1 MVRHLLILAAAV
13 TAAARLT
20 AQTTLP
26 TITLTHDD
34 TRISQSCEIRIPTD
48 LVIADSNG
56 NGVIQIVADGIT
68 VRFAAGST
76 LRGTIP
82 DTPWNS
88 LTGIGIRIEDH
99 HGITL
104 QNAQVH
110 GFKTGLLAVHTPG
123 LHVDGGDFSD
133 NYRQKLASTPLA
145 ESGADW
151 LYPHHNDTTKWRD
164 AYGAAL
170 CIENS
175 HGVTVRNVRV
185 RRGQNGIVL
194 DRVTDSRIFDND
206 CSFLSG
212 WGLAMWRS
220 SRNLVSRNAFDFCV
234 RGHVE
239 GVYNRGQDSAGILC
253 FEQCNE
259 NIFAENSATHGGD
272 GFFGFGGREAI
283 GEVWMQTERERL
295 QKVTGKDEV
304 DSLIRIPEDLAKRL
318 SALGSNRNL
327 LIGNDFSYAAA
338 HGIEMTFSEENQF
351 INNRLVRNA
360 ICGVWGGYS
369 SHTLIAGNEID
380 GNGGMAYGLERGGIN
395 IEHGAHN
402 TILDNRFRNNKCAI
416 HLWWDDDG
424 ALLKL
429 PGVAGGEPTSTNN
442 IIARN
447 VFECDAT
454 HPFSNPDT
462 SLTVLQLRD
471 SSGTHLT
478 NTYYLG
484 NTVTL
489 SGGAAR
495 EFDVPKGLEPIRSGE
510 IPKVTIP
517 HPTVVGDS
525 RPVGARAALRGRERI
540 IMDEWGPW
548 DHESPLVRTAPG
560 KAGEQRFDLFG
571 FPSLPEITV
580 LEGKVSHTLVP
591 GDQGGP
597 AQLLVGAGAGVT
609 PFRIRLN
616 HPQFSREFTGTL
628 LAVKWKTT
636 FFAWGTDPR
645 TDLTGWRSLAS
656 QPEAIRR
663 ETDAL
668 DFPYGSGG
676 PQNLKLIPA
685 VPKDGPGPDHFGM
698 IASTSLRL
706 PKGSWV
712 VRTFSDDGVR
722 VRVDGRTILENWT
735 WHGPTEDTGRFV
747 QTSAGIVTI
756 EVEHFE
762 IDGYSVFRLEIEP
775 EL

>member
-1 MVRHLLILAAAV
+1 MVRLLLIIAAAIT
-13 TAAARLT
+13 TATRLT
-20 AQTTLP
+20 AQTPLP

-34 TRISQSCEIRIPTD
+34 TRIEQSCELRIPAD

-56 NGVIQIVADGIT
+56 NGVIHIVADGIT
-68 VRFAAGST
+68 VRFAPGSI
-76 LRGTIP
+76 LRGAAT
-82 DTPWNS
+82 DTPWNI
-88 LTGIGIRIEDH
+88 LTGIGIRIKNH
-99 HGITL
+99 RNITL
-104 QNAQVH
+104 QNANVH
-110 GFKTGLLAVHTPG
+110 GFKTGLLADNAQS
-123 LHVDGGDFSD
+123 LHVEGGDFSD
-133 NYRQKLASTPLA
+133 NYRQKLASTPIA
-145 ESGADW
+145 EAGADW
-151 LYPHHNDTTKWRD
+151 LYPHNNDSTKWRD

-175 HGVTVRNVRV
+175 RGVIVRNIRV

-194 DRVTDSRIFDND
+194 DRVTDSRIYDND

-239 GVYNRGQDSAGILC
+239 GIYNRGQDSAGILC

-283 GEVWMQTERERL
+283 GEIWMETERERL
-295 QKVTGKDEV
+295 RKATGKDEV
-304 DSLIRIPEDLAKRL
+304 DSMIRIPEDLAKRL
-318 SALGSNRNL
+318 SALGSNRNV

-338 HGIEMTFSEENQF
+338 HGIEMTFSEGNQF

-369 SHTLIAGNEID
+369 SHTLIAGNEIE

-429 PGVAGGEPTSTNN
+429 PGVAGGKPMSSNN

-447 VFECDAT
+447 IFECDSD
-454 HPFSNPDT
+454 HPFTNQPAAAP
-462 SLTVLQLRD
+462 LTVLQLRD
-471 SSGTHLT
+471 SSGTNLT
-478 NTYYLG
+478 NTVYLE
-484 NTVTL
+484 NTVAL
-489 SGGAAR
+489 SGGSAR

-510 IPKVTIP
+510 IPKVALP
-517 HPTVVGDS
+517 RPDVVGDS
-525 RPVGARAALRGRERI
+525 RPVGARVALRGREQI

-548 DHESPLVRTAPG
+548 DHESPLVRIAPG
-560 KAGEQRFDLFG
+560 RSGEQRFDLFG

-580 LEGKVSHTLVP
+580 IGGEISHTLVP
-591 GDQGGP
+591 GEQDGP
-597 AQLLVGAGAGVT
+597 AQLRVRAGAGVT
-609 PFRIRLN
+609 PFKIRLN
-616 HPQFSREFTGTL
+616 HPLFTKEFSGTL
-628 LAVKWKTT
+628 LAAIWKTT
-636 FFAWGTDPR
+636 FFSWGPDPR
-645 TDLTGWRSLAS
+645 TDLAGWRNLAN

-663 ETDAL
+663 ETDSL

-685 VPKDGPGPDHFGM
+685 IPKDGPGPDHFGM
-698 IASTSLRL
+698 IASTSVRL
-706 PKGSWV
+706 PQGNWMI
-712 VRTFSDDGVR
+712 RTFSDDGVR
-722 VRVDGRTILENWT
+722 VRVDGRNIIENWT
-735 WHGPTEDTGRFV
+735 WHDRPRTTAVSFNHRRA
-747 QTSAGIVTI
+747 SSRSRWNIL
-756 EVEHFE
+756 
-762 IDGYSVFRLEIEP
+762 R
-775 EL
+775 